1 MRLRL
6 AVLATLVTTLAA
18 VAVASVA
25 SAAPGHNRGLTIN
38 AIPNPIDAG
47 EGVFIYGHLNVG
59 PVGDQTIVLYHHLA
73 GSGRGYTKVG
83 QTTTDSRGFYEF
95 TRAEDVVMT
104 NRSWF
109 AREQGA
115 HRIHSRTVFER
126 VSALVSMTASTTTA
140 VTGQPVTFTG
150 TVTPNHAGE
159 RVILQQQ
166 DNAGNW
172 RDLKSGRLDGGSN
185 YSIIYRWRFAGD
197 HTVRVLFPRDARNI
211 AGSANPVTVAVQ
223 QKQITGFTINS
234 SDQLI
239 SFEQSVTIS
248 GVLDEPGS
256 SSTPE
261 PNTPVTLWA
270 RNAYQS
276 QFTPVADTTTGTD
289 GSYTFAP
296 PPEMPQNNTVYQVR
310 TTLAPRRHSAVLFE
324 GVQDVLTLTPSSTT
338 SAVGGRVTFTGTVL
352 PDKAGHVIY
361 LQRLGAD
368 GNWHNEEIRF
378 VTHGDTF
385 QFGWTFGKAGSYEF
399 RARITGDR
407 GNVGG
412 ASAPVAIQVS
422 PATNPSTLPPA
433 S

>member
-18 VAVASVA
+18 VAVTSVA

-47 EGVFIYGHLNVG
+47 EGVFIYGHLNAT
-59 PVGDQTIVLYHHLA
+59 PVGGQTIILYHHLA
-73 GSGRGYTKVG
+73 GSGRGYTRIG
-83 QTTTDSRGFYEF
+83 QTTTDSHGFYEF
-95 TRAEDVVMT
+95 TRAEDVVLT

-109 AREQGA
+109 VREQGA
-115 HRIHSRTVFER
+115 HQIHSRTVFER
-126 VSALVSMTASTTTA
+126 VSALVDMSASTTTA

-150 TVTPNHAGE
+150 SVTPNHAGE
-159 RVILQQQ
+159 RVVLQEEN
-166 DNAGNW
+166 NAGNW

-185 YSIIYRWRFAGD
+185 YSITYRWRFAGD
-197 HTVRVLFPRDARNI
+197 HTVRVLFPRDIRNI
-211 AGSANPVTVAVQ
+211 AGAANPVTVAIQ
-223 QKQITGFTINS
+223 QKQITGFTISS

-239 SFEQSVTIS
+239 SYGQSVTIS
-248 GVLDEPGS
+248 GVLDQPSS
-256 SSTPE
+256 SSTAE

-270 RNAYQS
+270 RNGYQS
-276 QFTPVADTTTGTD
+276 QFTPVADTTTGSD

-296 PPEMPQNNTVYQVR
+296 QPPAYNTVYQVR
-310 TTLAPRRHSAVLFE
+310 TTLAPHRHSAVLFE
-324 GVQDVLTLTPSSTT
+324 GVQDALTMTPSSTT
-338 SAVGGRVTFTGTVL
+338 SEIGGSVTFTGTVL

-368 GNWHNEEIRF
+368 GNWHNEEVRF
-378 VTHGDTF
+378 VTNASTF
-385 QFGWTFGKAGSYEF
+385 QFGWTFGKSGTYEF

-412 ASAPVAIQVS
+412 ASAPVTIQVS
-422 PATNPSTLPPA
+422 PATSTATLPPA